1 MIVREFYET
10 RDDGVNLYRTYSD
23 AGFYI
28 IQTDT
33 NAKYAEAIDIETA
46 THTYTETDELIEPY
60 TDAAMPEPEDMTE
73 EPASGSAGSP
83 ADPVTLE
90 EWKAKK
96 LADIDEY
103 DSSTAVNCFYYN
115 GNPMWLDFDLRSRLK
130 NSIDA
135 ADAEGRTELTKQ
147 YAGMTFTYPIA
158 LWRQMFTVVENYAGD
173 CQNVTER
180 HKAEVMALT
189 TVDAVEAYDVTVGYP
204 DNPAF

>member
-28 IQTDT
+28 IQTGT

-46 THTYTETDELIEPY
+46 TYTYTETDELIEPY
-60 TDAAMPEPEDMTE
+60 TDAPMPEPEDITE

-115 GNPMWLDFDLRSRLK
+115 GNPMWLDRETRASLRNTIESLTIVGRETL
-130 NSIDA
+130 SIWYGETQITLNINVA
-135 ADAEGRTELTKQ
+135 RQLLAVLEV
-147 YAGMTFTYPIA
+147 YAT
-158 LWRQMFTVVENYAGD
+158 D
-173 CQNVTER
+173 CYNVTVQ
-180 HKAEVMALT
+180 HKI
-189 TVDAVEAYDVTVGYP
+189 AVEQLMSINAVMNFDITADYP
-204 DNPAF
+204 EMPNF